1 MMDPR
6 PVLNDISRP
15 RQRPRVA
22 TWVGLLIA
30 LSSLFLIRQV
40 FRGVSPN
47 PGTATV
53 VVRETLNFVSAG
65 ALLVLVKRWEQLPLA
80 SIGLGT
86 SVWWKSVLWGV
97 VAMLLCGAAV
107 GLLGMVTTGGG
118 GTASPFDRLPL
129 WVCALIVLRAGIVEE
144 IFFRGYAIERLR
156 MVGAGRFGA
165 TAFPLLLFAV
175 GHYAGNWVAVL
186 QAIVLGGILTGLYVW
201 RRDLMANI
209 LAHLLVDL
217 VGTGLMLR
225 LFNTV
230 AHRVGTLGALSK

>member
-6 PVLNDISRP
+6 PVLNDISLQ
-15 RQRPRVA
+15 RQRPRFA
-22 TWVGLLIA
+22 TWFGLLIA

-47 PGTATV
+47 PGTGAV
-53 VVRETLNFVSAG
+53 VVREGLNFASAG

-86 SVWWKSVLWGV
+86 SVWWKSVLWGG

-129 WVCALIVLRAGIVEE
+129 WVCAFIVLRAGIVEE

-156 MVGAGRFGA
+156 MVGAGRVGA
-165 TAFPLLLFAV
+165 AVFPLLLFAV
-175 GHYAGNWVAVL
+175 GHYAGNWIDIL
-186 QAIVLGGILTGLYVW
+186 QPLVLGGILTGLYVW
-201 RRDLMANI
+201 RRDLVANI

-217 VGTGLMLR
+217 VGTGLGAR
-225 LFNTV
+225 L
-230 AHRVGTLGALSK
+230 LK